1 MIRSKTRKCAVC
13 RSPFVKLSMT
23 HKVCSVD
30 CSIELVKRQKQLAE
44 KRSDAGR
51 RISLRTLSDWL
62 KITQREFNAYIRAR
76 DADLPCIS
84 CNRFHTGAYDAGH
97 YRSVGSN
104 PALRF
109 NDDNCHKQCVPC
121 NQFKSGN
128 AVEYRKGLI
137 AKIGIERVEAL
148 EGPNFPIKY
157 TIDEAQH
164 LAKYYKQLKKELCTD

>member
-62 KITQREFNAYIRAR
+62 KITQREFNAYTRAR